1 MGFIVKTGFI
11 LHKISK
17 NMLVS
22 ELVPIIVNNYPVK
35 IICSN
40 HSSSAGCIKLCNNS
54 TPALQIFIEFFKTIN
69 LRVIKISQNS
79 SLTSITYEKALCW
92 SFHDEHSKR
101 FFKNEFRRPSWTP
114 SCITQNA
121 QGLQVNFYQIQN
133 QHPQITL
140 DL

>member
-1 MGFIVKTGFI
+1 MRFIAKTSFI
-11 LHKISK
+11 LNKISRK
-17 NMLVS
+17 DFDFRTS
-22 ELVPIIVNNYPVK
+22 SNYRQQLSL
-35 IICSN
+35 IICCN

-54 TPALQIFIEFFKTIN
+54 TPASQIFIEFSKTIN

-79 SLTSITYEKALCW
+79 SLTSITQEKALW
-92 SFHDEHSKR
+92 LSFHDEHNKR